1 MINSEKEK
9 IMRNDNL
16 KIILVL
22 ICICL
27 LSTPISTFIS
37 DYINVTTDEISI
49 SRITNYA
56 WSIRISCLI
65 LTMYFLS
72 NNTGQK

>member
-16 KIILVL
+16 KTILVL

-37 DYINVTTDEISI
+37 DHINVTTDEFSI
-49 SRITNYA
+49 SRITNFA
-56 WSIRISCLI
+56 WSIRIACLI
-65 LTMYFLS
+65 LAMYFLS
-72 NNTGQK
+72 NDNNQK

>member
-16 KIILVL
+16 KTILVL

-37 DYINVTTDEISI
+37 DHINVTTDEISI
-49 SRITNYA
+49 SRITNFA
-56 WSIRISCLI
+56 WSIRIACLI
-65 LTMYFLS
+65 LAMYFLS
-72 NNTGQK
+72 NNTDQK

>member
-22 ICICL
+22 ICICS

-37 DYINVTTDEISI
+37 DHTNVTTDEFSI
-49 SRITNYA
+49 SRITNFA
-56 WSIRISCLI
+56 WSIRIACLI
-65 LTMYFLS
+65 LVMYFLS
-72 NNTGQK
+72 NNTDQK